1 MILNTAVANIICSLL
16 FSERYEY
23 DDEEFSTILNS
34 LDTYFDMSVKVAMVG
49 KYFGLNQPKTSP
61 YIEINR
67 RAIHLG
73 WNFKV
78 SCPRAKSLFVLPRLS
93 HQVIVIHQ
101 DFPLFH
107 SGRHLLVYK
116 VFTNC

>member
-49 KYFGLNQPKTSP
+49 NS
-61 YIEINR
+61 
-67 RAIHLG
+67 
-73 WNFKV
+73 
-78 SCPRAKSLFVLPRLS
+78 
-93 HQVIVIHQ
+93 
-101 DFPLFH
+101 
-107 SGRHLLVYK
+107 
-116 VFTNC
+116 